1 MPESLGPNV
10 PGLSRGHLVAL
21 RLDGSTIKPEVV
33 LRVIVGALCADMSA
47 TSAVALSDDMNH
59 GHARVEGRTPQ
70 TAKSGWVPPCRTVT
84 SAACDTTW
92 CRCIASHRG
101 TRHHNHRHQIPE
113 AQPTPLTQ
121 IKTVA
126 DLVLIFSDFNVEF

>member
-21 RLDGSTIKPEVV
+21 WLDGSTIKPGVV
-33 LRVIVGALCADMSA
+33 LRVIVGAVFADMSA

-59 GHARVEGRTPQ
+59 GHAQDRTPQ

-84 SAACDTTW
+84 SAACATTW
-92 CRCIASHRG
+92 CRCIASHRS

-126 DLVLIFSDFNVEF
+126 GLALIFSDSNVEF